1 MNLQANRLRRAG
13 LAAAGAW
20 LLSAAGFLAGCET
33 PKRESEPIPTA
44 AMAGP
49 SISIDTERAKFES
62 ESVRVEPAASDAGEK
77 SNADGKAPTRETIR
91 LAPGIE
97 VDLAHREVRIAAQ
110 AALDEGWLE
119 QAVCLAGTRE
129 HESLLVIEAP
139 PRLVHAAMLLIGLE
153 PGRPGAWLLADDGVT
168 VRREPPTGDAIE
180 LLVEYE
186 APDGSR
192 RLEPLSAWVETAD
205 GGSLPPHPW
214 RFAGS
219 RLEPTKDGGEIYAAD
234 FAGSIVGL
242 VTFGDEVIAF
252 EEVRSDRIE
261 IEAAGFLVRRGAP
274 PPPGTP
280 TTLVVRRP
288 PAR

>member
-1 MNLQANRLRRAG
+1 MTLQPIGGLRRRRPATSPAC
-13 LAAAGAW
+13 LVIAAS
-20 LLSAAGFLAGCET
+20 LSVGCTATRPAVDPVEQHAPPT
-33 PKRESEPIPTA
+33 PVEASDPFDVEP
-44 AMAGP
+44 
-49 SISIDTERAKFES
+49 R
-62 ESVRVEPAASDAGEK
+62 RVEPAPSGPSDATPPKPE
-77 SNADGKAPTRETIR
+77 IVR

-97 VDLAHREVRIAAQ
+97 VDRPRREVRIATQ

-129 HESLLVIEAP
+129 HESLLVVEAP

-153 PGRPGAWLLADDGVT
+153 PGRPGAWLLAEDGVT

-192 RLEPLSAWVETAD
+192 RLEPLSAWVETAG
-205 GGSLPPHPW
+205 GGSLPTHPW

-219 RLEPTKDGGEIYAAD
+219 RLEPTKQGGEIYAAD
-234 FAGSIVGL
+234 FAGSVVGL

-252 EEVRSDRIE
+252 EEVRSDRVE

-280 TTLVVRRP
+280 VTLIVRRP
-288 PAR
+288 RAP

>member
-1 MNLQANRLRRAG
+1 M
-13 LAAAGAW
+13 
-20 LLSAAGFLAGCET
+20 
-33 PKRESEPIPTA
+33 
-44 AMAGP
+44 
-49 SISIDTERAKFES
+49 
-62 ESVRVEPAASDAGEK
+62 
-77 SNADGKAPTRETIR
+77 R
-91 LAPGIE
+91 LAT
-97 VDLAHREVRIAAQ
+97 Q

-129 HESLLVIEAP
+129 HESLLVVEAP

-168 VRREPPTGDAIE
+168 VRREAPTGDAIE
-180 LLVEYE
+180 LLVRYE
-186 APDGSR
+186 AADGSTR
-192 RLEPLSAWVETAD
+192 IEPLSRWVELPG
-205 GGSLPPHPW
+205 GGSLPAHPW

-219 RLEPTKDGGEIYAAD
+219 RLEPTKDGAEIYAAD
-234 FAGSIVGL
+234 FAGSVVGL

-280 TTLVVRRP
+280 VTLLVRRP
-288 PAR
+288 RAP